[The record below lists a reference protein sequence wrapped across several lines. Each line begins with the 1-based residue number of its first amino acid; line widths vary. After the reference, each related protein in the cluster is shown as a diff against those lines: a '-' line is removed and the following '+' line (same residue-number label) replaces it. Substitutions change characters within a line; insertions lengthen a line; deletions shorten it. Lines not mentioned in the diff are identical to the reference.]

1 MNFQRRPFWCKRGAF
16 TLIELLVVISI
27 IAMLIAI
34 LTPVLQNAKETAR
47 KTICKSNLNHI
58 GLILELYQQ
67 SNDTKLAD
75 TSTTNGY
82 YWYDLSGVLK
92 KPTDYDAYWGIAY
105 KDYLSDYE
113 IFGCPSFRRTAE
125 LINPENPQRVYH
137 AAFGLNSNI
146 SNINTANL
154 KNLSKIIF
162 AHDHVEPKME
172 NGSQDM
178 FYNDGPGTN
187 NLTEYREGGDRSE
200 LYRGIFRH
208 SVKYRD
214 DFRTGGEANILW
226 LDGHVDSLRET
237 NGDNVPKAWYNVSD
251 GSGGGAL

>member
-92 KPTDYDAYWGIAY
+92 
-105 KDYLSDYE
+105 
-113 IFGCPSFRRTAE
+113 
-125 LINPENPQRVYH
+125 NPP
-137 AAFGLNSNI
+137 
-146 SNINTANL
+146 
-154 KNLSKIIF
+154 
-162 AHDHVEPKME
+162 
-172 NGSQDM
+172 
-178 FYNDGPGTN
+178 
-187 NLTEYREGGDRSE
+187 
-200 LYRGIFRH
+200 
-208 SVKYRD
+208 
-214 DFRTGGEANILW
+214 
-226 LDGHVDSLRET
+226 
-237 NGDNVPKAWYNVSD
+237 
-251 GSGGGAL
+251 

>member
-1 MNFQRRPFWCKRGAF
+1 
-16 TLIELLVVISI
+16 
-27 IAMLIAI
+27 MLIAI
-34 LTPVLQNAKETAR
+34 LTPVLQNAKEAAR

-58 GLILELYQQ
+58 GLILELFQQ

-75 TSTTNGY
+75 TGAANGY
-82 YWYDLSGVLK
+82 YWYDLSGALK
-92 KPTDYDAYWGIAY
+92 KSTDSDAYWGVAY
-105 KDYLSDYE
+105 KDYITDNE

-125 LINPENPQRVYH
+125 LINSANPQRVYQ
-137 AAFGLNSNI
+137 AAFGLNKNI

-172 NGSQDM
+172 NGSRDM
-178 FYNDGPGTN
+178 FYNDGPGTS
-187 NLTEYREGGDRSE
+187 NLTDYREGGDRSQ

-208 SVKYRD
+208 NIKYRD

-237 NGDNVPKAWYNVSD
+237 NGDNVPKAWYNP
-251 GSGGGAL
+251 GGDAGGDAF